1 MAAHLHRVMRT
12 HQTLLERIPVQQ
24 DVQSA
29 WTWLLHSA
37 SSRTHYHLRV
47 VRPEWTE
54 QSTAGHNDRIWRCL
68 CRRTRQ
74 AAYWASWADLPL
86 HGEAP
91 AIPSADLDPSEWRTG
106 WPHEA
111 ASRVEEN
118 HRERFIFPR
127 ADERERT
134 LLGSQSGLL
143 AGVPFATVP
152 RNYPTCLESQL
163 FRVLLLRLCRCD
175 RQGDSFG
182 HHRAACAQAG
192 FLARQGVAVEIAAAK
207 VCREAGARFPSKIMM
222 TIYRNSQI
230 AVGWMEKYWRY
241 LDSIASVDISHTATW
256 SARSRYENNLTLGVN
271 DGEKPRPTTRRD
283 DFPRAFRTVGAIK
296 DEEGRM
302 NPYIPEHLRERQRR
316 LDEKLRS
323 DLEWQSWNW
332 NVNWSQASSSSS
344 TDRWQSAKWHEPQ
357 QREMQDQQWWQER

>member
-12 HQTLLERIPVQQ
+12 HQTLLEHIPVQQ

-54 QSTAGHNDRIWRCL
+54 QFAAGHNDRIWRCL
-68 CRRTRQ
+68 CSMLQLLPDVEPAIRDTVTLPLVMCEFLLRSPLRTRQ
-74 AAYWASWADLPL
+74 AAYWPSWADHPSMVKR
-86 HGEAP
+86 P
-91 AIPSADLDPSEWRTG
+91 PSPSADLDPSEWRTG

-111 ASRVEEN
+111 ASRVEGH

-127 ADERERT
+127 ADERERA

-143 AGVPFATVP
+143 AGVPFATAP

-163 FRVLLLRLCRCD
+163 FRVLLLRLCRCG

-182 HHRAACAQAG
+182 HHRAACAQAV
-192 FLARQGVAVEIAAAK
+192 FLARQGVAVEIVAAK

-222 TIYRNSQI
+222 TKYRNFQI
-230 AVGWMEKYWRY
+230 SVGWMEKYWRY
-241 LDSIASVDISHTATW
+241 LGSIASVDISH
-256 SARSRYENNLTLGVN
+256 NLTLGVN
-271 DGEKPRPTTRRD
+271 DGENHDQRHVEMIFHEQFERLEPSKMK
-283 DFPRAFRTVGAIK
+283 K
-296 DEEGRM
+296 DG
-302 NPYIPEHLRERQRR
+302 
-316 LDEKLRS
+316 
-323 DLEWQSWNW
+323 
-332 NVNWSQASSSSS
+332 
-344 TDRWQSAKWHEPQ
+344 
-357 QREMQDQQWWQER
+357 